1 MNFTVIDIETAKSE
15 RSSICHIGLIKV
27 VDSVFTEEIS
37 YLIKPPDNEYSAWN
51 SNIHGISADDTKDS
65 LIFPEVWD
73 KIKTYIEDQYLV
85 AHNASY
91 NIDCLSKAMKLY
103 DINVP
108 QFKSC
113 CTYKLTGGRL
123 EEVCNA
129 FNIKLDN
136 NRDALSDARACA
148 KIFLKLLNKKET
160 NICKEKKQ
168 KQALSNTNQVHEE
181 NISNKLIPEL
191 EDSNLRNPFNNKKV
205 VFLGVLQKIKR
216 EKAAQL
222 LKNLG
227 ANIGS
232 GVTKKT
238 DYAISGKSPGP
249 SKMDK
254 IEKYNNEGSEIE
266 LIYEEEFL
274 KILDY

>member
-1 MNFTVIDIETAKSE
+1 MNFTVIDIETAKSQ
-15 RSSICHIGLIKV
+15 RWSICHIGLIKV
-27 VDSVFTEEIS
+27 VNSEFTEEIS

-65 LIFPEVWD
+65 LIFPEIWE

-85 AHNASY
+85 AHNISF
-91 NIDCLSKAMKLY
+91 NIDCLTKALKLY

-108 QFKSC
+108 NFECC
-113 CTYKLTGGRL
+113 CTYKLTGGNL
-123 EEVCNA
+123 DEACHA
-129 FNIKLDN
+129 FNIDLEKHHDS
-136 NRDALSDARACA
+136 LSNARACA
-148 KIFLKLLNKKET
+148 NVFLKLLSKKEM
-160 NICKEKKQ
+160 NFYKERKK
-168 KQALSNTNQVHEE
+168 KESLSNIHQGN
-181 NISNKLIPEL
+181 NKIISNELNPEL
-191 EDSNLRNPFNNKKV
+191 DNLNLISPFNNKKI

-238 DYAISGKSPGP
+238 NFAVSGKTPGP
-249 SKMDK
+249 SKMEK
-254 IEKYNNEGSEIE
+254 ILKYNTEGSEIK

-274 KILDY
+274 KMLDI